1 MADDFDSEML
11 SSTSS
16 SPTPG
21 SPQTP
26 AGGNGIARNS
36 ISAMPELSPPGSHGP
51 ATREVAMTGFN
62 ENLKDSAPLTSIS
75 EKNDEEADDS
85 TSNLP
90 AVLREEPGASWMNK
104 KAEEE
109 AKRALEFVVDK
120 DFSLREFGDPF
131 DDRGVGRWK
140 TK

>member
-26 AGGNGIARNS
+26 AGGNGMARDS
-36 ISAMPELSPPGSHGP
+36 MSAMPELSPPGSQGP

-62 ENLKDSAPLTSIS
+62 ENLKDPAPLTSLS
-75 EKNDEEADDS
+75 DKKGEEAEDS
-85 TSNLP
+85 TSSLP
-90 AVLREEPGASWMNK
+90 SILREEPGASWMNK
-104 KAEEE
+104 KVEEE

-120 DFSLREFGDPF
+120 EFNLREFGDPF
-131 DDRGVGRWK
+131 DDRSMSQWK

>member
-1 MADDFDSEML
+1 M
-11 SSTSS
+11 
-16 SPTPG
+16 P
-21 SPQTP
+21 
-26 AGGNGIARNS
+26 
-36 ISAMPELSPPGSHGP
+36 AMPELSPPGSHGP

-75 EKNDEEADDS
+75 EKNDEETEDS

-104 KAEEE
+104 KADEE

-120 DFSLREFGDPF
+120 DFSLSTFI
-131 DDRGVGRWK
+131 WK
-140 TK
+140 TLSLPSVSRRNWPIEDV